1 MHAQV
6 TRKLRSDPRQAV
18 KPFAEVHKVNYG
30 TEICGVA
37 AGSNSLR
44 KRS

>member
-1 MHAQV
+1 MRCQS
-6 TRKLRSDPRQAV
+6 RQEEPRQAV
-18 KPFAEVHKVNYG
+18 KPFADVHKVNYG
-30 TEICGVA
+30 TEICGVV